1 MLLSPEPIVFV
12 VDDDPS
18 IREALVS
25 LIRSAGL
32 RASAFASGA
41 EFLGAARTEVSSCLV
56 LDVRLPN
63 MGGFDLQRRLAV
75 LGWGIPVIFITG
87 HGDIPMSVRAMKGG
101 AIDFLTKPFRDED
114 LLASIR
120 HALTLQG
127 DARAEQEHARE
138 LRHRFATLTPREQ
151 EVMQHVVKGLLN
163 KQIAATLGV
172 AEITVKV
179 HRRRVMHK
187 MRAASLA
194 ELVHLGDALTRSH
207 GKA

>member
-32 RASAFASGA
+32 RASAFASVA
-41 EFLGAARTEVSSCLV
+41 EFLGAPRTEFSSCLV

-63 MGGFDLQRRLAV
+63 VGGFDLQRRLAA
-75 LGWGIPVIFITG
+75 LGWSIPVIFITG
-87 HGDIPMSVRAMKGG
+87 HGDIPMSVRAMKAG

-127 DARAEQEHARE
+127 NVRAEHEHAHE
-138 LRHRFATLTPREQ
+138 LRRRFATLTRRER

-163 KQIAATLGV
+163 KQIAAALGV

-194 ELVHLGDALTRSH
+194 ELVHLGDALARSYA
-207 GKA
+207 KV